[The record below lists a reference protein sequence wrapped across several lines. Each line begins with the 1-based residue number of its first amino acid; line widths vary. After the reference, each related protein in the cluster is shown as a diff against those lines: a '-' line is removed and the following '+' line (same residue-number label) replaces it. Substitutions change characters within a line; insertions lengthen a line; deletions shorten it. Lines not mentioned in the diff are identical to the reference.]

1 MKITLNFKFSISI
14 LCGGKAKRFGKNKAF
29 YRVNG
34 KPLIQLIYDKFKSFS
49 NDVFLQGAENELAN
63 EIKTYPDIIKAKGPL
78 GGIYSSLLNAKYKKL
93 FVIAC
98 DTPFVD
104 ERILKEL
111 LKYKKYDIVVPQWTN
126 GYYEP
131 LCALYSKNLIP
142 TIKAQI
148 DKNILKITKVYEFA
162 NVRSVNIDTLIES
175 GKLRKDCFKNINFPE
190 DLKSSAL

>member
-1 MKITLNFKFSISI
+1 MKITLSFKFSISI

-29 YRVNG
+29 YRVND

-63 EIKTYPDIIKAKGPL
+63 KIKTYLDIIKAKGPL
-78 GGIYSSLLNAKYKKL
+78 GGIYSSLINAKYKKL

-98 DTPFVD
+98 DMPFVD

-111 LKYKKYDIVVPQWTN
+111 LKYKEYDIVVPQWN
-126 GYYEP
+126 SDYYEP

-162 NVRSVNIDTLIES
+162 NVRSVNIDTLIER
-175 GKLRKDCFKNINFPE
+175 GKLRKDCFKNINYIE
-190 DLKSSAL
+190 DLSC